1 MTIRSI
7 LRGLPALLLAL
18 LVAPLQIVFGQTLL
32 PAGTMTQTSNVSE
45 AMKVIFSDPIV
56 QNMVVE
62 SELLNRFRSETNI
75 RTDDTTG
82 GRYIEMAHYFQL
94 PAGVG
99 ARQENEY
106 IPVADSP
113 IFRNSRIWLAKMQG
127 TVEMTGDVMRRV
139 ASSEGAFLD
148 YAAQALPDFTR
159 RLTHEI
165 DRMVLGFG
173 TGTKARIRAATTGTI
188 GGISFTNSISAY
200 NSPAAGQ
207 FAVLLDRTMGIAGL
221 GQPFLH
227 FLEGERVVFAASV
240 SPLATTTVRNPG
252 STQSAQVV
260 SIDED
265 NNLIVLSGASG
276 LHSTLAAG
284 DFIALGDGAG
294 FNFPGSAALGTSIT
308 SKEVQGLYAAVDNGT
323 VLTNYNN
330 IDRTAA
336 GNRLW
341 NSIVIDGSTAPFSG
355 VLSEELMVYADDE
368 VAVRGAGRVDMIV
381 TSRSGSRGYWKSLK
395 NDRFFMDPRAYS
407 GGKPGVQ
414 VILGDRSLP
423 LVVARKMPFNT
434 TFMLQTDTFRRLTL
448 GSWEWDDKTG
458 SIWNRVTDA
467 TGRRDAYFAV
477 GNAYEQLFCI
487 APRKNV
493 RIENLTLIS

>member
-1 MTIRSI
+1 MKTLFAVMGRA
-7 LRGLPALLLAL
+7 LVLLLAAVL
-18 LVAPLQIVFGQTLL
+18 APLSTVSGLTLL
-32 PAGTMTQTSNVSE
+32 PAGTMTQTSNISE
-45 AMKVIFSDPIV
+45 AMKIIFSDPIV

-106 IPVADSP
+106 IPVADAP
-113 IFRNSRIWLAKMQG
+113 VFRNSRIWLSKLQG

-139 ASSEGAFLD
+139 ASNEGAFLD

-165 DRMVLGFG
+165 DRMVLGIG
-173 TGTKARIRAATTGTI
+173 TGVKARIRNVTATIASVSLTG
-188 GGISFTNSISAY
+188 GISAY
-200 NSPAAGQ
+200 NTPATGQ
-207 FAVLLDRTMGIAGL
+207 FVIALDRTMGIANL

-227 FLEGERVVFAASV
+227 FLEGERLVFSSALGTPTVVK
-240 SPLATTTVRNPG
+240 NPG
-252 STQSAQVV
+252 TSQSAQVL

-265 NNLIVLSGASG
+265 NNLITLQGVVG
-276 LHSTLAAG
+276 LHGALAAN
-284 DFIALGDGAG
+284 DFIAAGDGAG
-294 FNFPGSAALGTSIT
+294 FNFPGSTLLGSVVGH
-308 SKEVQGLYAAVDNGT
+308 KEIQGLYAGVDNGS
-323 VLTNYNN
+323 VLANYNN

-336 GNRLW
+336 SNRLW
-341 NSIVIDGSTAPFSG
+341 NSIVIDASAAPYSG
-355 VLSEELMVYADDE
+355 VLTEELMVYADDE
-368 VAVRGAGRVDMIV
+368 VAVRGAGRADMIV

-395 NDRFFMDPRAYS
+395 GDRFFMDPRAYA

-423 LVVARKMPFNT
+423 LVVGRKLPFNT
-434 TFMLQTDTFRRLTL
+434 TFMLQTDTWRRLTL
-448 GSWEWDDKTG
+448 GTWEWDDKTG

-477 GNAYEQLFCI
+477 GNAYEQLFNV

-493 RIENLTLIS
+493 RIDNLSLIT